1 MDWMSDEQLNSLT
14 LDELRALYLTFRKK
28 AREARP
34 CTWDF
39 SEALATA
46 KQIAEV
52 IAVREARMRVL
63 IPAPRRIKP
72 PKPGR

>member
-46 KQIAEV
+46 KQIA
-52 IAVREARMRVL
+52 AVMKAKEARMEQLLPSVTKN
-63 IPAPRRIKP
+63 AG
-72 PKPGR
+72 PKPGH

>member
-1 MDWMSDEQLNSLT
+1 MDWMSDEQLNNLT
-14 LDELRALYLTFRKK
+14 LDELRALYLTYRKK

-46 KQIAEV
+46 KQIAAV
-52 IAVREARMRVL
+52 IKAKEARMEQQFPSVTGN
-63 IPAPRRIKP
+63 AG

>member
-1 MDWMSDEQLNSLT
+1 MDWMSDEQLNNLT
-14 LDELRALYLTFRKK
+14 LDELRALYLVYKKRARK
-28 AREARP
+28 ARP

-46 KQIAEV
+46 KQIA
-52 IAVREARMRVL
+52 AVMKAKEARMEQLVPSVTRN
-63 IPAPRRIKP
+63 AG

>member
-1 MDWMSDEQLNSLT
+1 MDWMSNEQLNNLT

-46 KQIAEV
+46 KQIA
-52 IAVREARMRVL
+52 AVMKSKEARMEQQVPSLARY
-63 IPAPRRIKP
+63 AG